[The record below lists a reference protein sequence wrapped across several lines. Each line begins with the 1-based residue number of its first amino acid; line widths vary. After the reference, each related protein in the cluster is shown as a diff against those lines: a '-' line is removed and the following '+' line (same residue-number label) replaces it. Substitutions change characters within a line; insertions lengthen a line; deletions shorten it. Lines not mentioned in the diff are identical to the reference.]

1 MLDVLLPRPLRLLPA
16 ALLLCAGAP
25 AWAQIQDNVKLNAGY
40 ALQSDSNLFRLPA
53 GAALGALIGRPS
65 AAEQIGISTLGF
77 KLNQEFS
84 LQRLELDLSLI
95 DYRYQNFNYLSFTA
109 QNYAAAWH
117 WGLTPR
123 LRGTLSS
130 ERKQTLNS
138 YADFQGLQQR
148 NQRSN
153 RHTRFDATHELD
165 GRWQVIGGAAR
176 ASQTN
181 QQALIAEGDYTM
193 QSLELGL
200 RRSFDSGSTLDY
212 TRKNTSGNYLKRVL
226 PSTGLFDSDFRQTD
240 NELKAHWVISANSTA
255 SLSAAHIRRTH
266 PHYPQRNYSGLNTGA
281 HLNWSLSGKSAL
293 AAGWSR
299 ELASYQTSSSNYRQ
313 TERVY
318 LDPSWQVSPKTLLR
332 LRHEVAWRLYL
343 DSPTGLAT
351 SQRRD
356 TTRDTTL
363 SFDWQP
369 YPYVTL
375 GVALQSARRDSNLAG
390 LDYESRMATASAQF
404 SF

>member
-1 MLDVLLPRPLRLLPA
+1 MVVPRSFWLAPA
-16 ALLLCAGAP
+16 VLLLCGAAP
-25 AWAQIQDNVKLNAGY
+25 AWAQIEDSFKLSTGY

-53 GAALGALIGRPS
+53 GAPLDALIGKAS
-65 AAEQIGISTLGF
+65 AAEQIGITSLGL
-77 KLNQEFS
+77 KLS
-84 LQRLELDLSLI
+84 KAYRLQRFELDLSLI
-95 DYRYQNFNYLSFTA
+95 DYRYQKFNYLSFTA

-123 LRGTLSS
+123 LRGTLST
-130 ERKQTLNS
+130 ERKETLNS
-138 YADFQGLQQR
+138 FSDYQGFNQR
-148 NQRSN
+148 NQRSI
-153 RHTRFDATHELD
+153 RHTRFDAAYELD
-165 GRWQVIGGAAR
+165 GSWRLLGGVSR

-181 QQALIAEGDYTM
+181 QQALIAEGDYNTR
-193 QSLELGL
+193 SVDLGL
-200 RRSFDSGSTLDY
+200 RRALASGSALSY

-281 HLNWSLSGKSAL
+281 HLNWSLSAKSAL
-293 AAGWSR
+293 AAGWGR
-299 ELASYQTSSSNYRQ
+299 ELASYQTSSSNYSQIGRF
-313 TERVY
+313 Y
-318 LDPSWQVSPKTLLR
+318 LGPVWQMSPKALLR
-332 LRHEVAWRLYL
+332 LRHEVARRHYL
-343 DSPTGLAT
+343 GSPTGLAAT
-351 SQRRD
+351 QRSD

-375 GVALQSARRDSNLAG
+375 GVALQSAKRDSNLAG